1 MKLDTIKKTGTDLL
15 NNTNGAIGYLFA
27 WLLGV
32 PASILLIIFLL
43 RGH

>member
-1 MKLDTIKKTGTDLL
+1 MSKISNLKIWKSNEGR
-15 NNTNGAIGYLFA
+15 IGYFIA